1 MDSLKRK
8 EKKKKKKQPKKASTE
23 CGIFA
28 YLNYLTPKTRAEV
41 CAILVAG
48 LRRLEYRGYD
58 SAGLAIDGDGV
69 DVDGAVGAGAP
80 VLLKKRGN
88 VDQLQAALD
97 RNELGLD
104 MGRVLESHVGIAH
117 TRWATHGEPSDVNAH
132 PQPSDPTNE
141 FVIVHNGIITNY
153 DVLRKLLEG
162 KGHVFL
168 SETDTEVV
176 AKLCKYL
183 WDKHAGEPQ
192 PVPFTQLVLEVI
204 SELDGAFALLFKS
217 KHFPDDIVA
226 CKRGS
231 PLILGIKAAA
241 DAEAPEALLFD
252 PSAPDPGPSSPAQE
266 IFFASDASAI
276 VEHTRKVI
284 YLEDEDVVSVHGG
297 RMLTYHSDRAT
308 RRLVASLKHVNT
320 LELELESIMK
330 GSFEHFMLKEIFEQ
344 PESLANTMRGRVAF
358 ADGTVKL
365 GGLFAFTDTI
375 RRSRRL
381 LMFAC
386 GTSYHSALA
395 VRIAIEELT
404 DIPVALEL
412 ASDFQDR
419 TPPIYRD
426 DVCCFISQSGETMDT
441 LTALDYCKEKGA
453 FTVGFTNTVGS
464 SIARKTHCGVHL
476 NAGAEIGVASTKAY
490 TSQIVALLMFALLVS
505 ENRAS
510 MLKRRAVIMRAMGD
524 LPAHVRQV
532 LALDGEIRTIAEGLA
547 AARSMLVMGRG
558 YQYGTCLEGALKIKE
573 LSYIHSEG
581 IHSGELLHGPLAL
594 VGENVPVLLV
604 CTSDVPFPG
613 AEDPAA
619 PAVSVAQVGCILE
632 QVLKRKGQPIVI
644 TDRDDVAAAAA
655 GACPGAR
662 RLVTVLRVPRT
673 VDCLQTVVN
682 VIPLQLLSY
691 HLAVLRGQNVDCPR
705 NLAKSVTV

>member
-1 MDSLKRK
+1 MD
-8 EKKKKKKQPKKASTE
+8 
-23 CGIFA
+23 
-28 YLNYLTPKTRAEV
+28 
-41 CAILVAG
+41 
-48 LRRLEYRGYD
+48 
-58 SAGLAIDGDGV
+58 
-69 DVDGAVGAGAP
+69 
-80 VLLKKRGN
+80 
-88 VDQLQAALD
+88 
-97 RNELGLD
+97 LD
-104 MGRVLESHVGIAH
+104 MSAVLESHVGIAH

-132 PQPSDPTNE
+132 PQPSDPGNE

-162 KGHVFL
+162 KGYVFL
-168 SETDTEVV
+168 SETDTEVI

-183 WDKHAGEPQ
+183 WDQHGGD
-192 PVPFTQLVLEVI
+192 VMFTQLVMEVI

-217 KHFPDDIVA
+217 KHFPGDIIA

-231 PLILGIKAAA
+231 PLILGIRQEEQPDFTLNPAQVV
-241 DAEAPEALLFD
+241 ESHPE
-252 PSAPDPGPSSPAQE
+252 QE

-284 YLEDEDVVSVHGG
+284 YLEDEDVVYVHKG
-297 RMLTYHSDRAT
+297 RVMMYHSDRAT
-308 RRLVASLKHVNT
+308 RKLVAQLKQVNT

-330 GSFEHFMLKEIFEQ
+330 GNFEHFMLKEIFEQ

-358 ADGTVKL
+358 ADGCIKL
-365 GGLFAFTDTI
+365 GGLIGHVDTV

-426 DVCCFISQSGETMDT
+426 DVCCFISQSGETKDT
-441 LTALDYCKEKGA
+441 LNALEYCLAKGA
-453 FTVGFTNTVGS
+453 FTIGFTNTVGS
-464 SIARKTHCGVHL
+464 SIARKTNCGVHL

-490 TSQIVALLMFALLVS
+490 TSQIVALLMFALLISNNRVS
-505 ENRAS
+505 MR
-510 MLKRRAVIMRAMGD
+510 KRRQAIMQAMGQ
-524 LPAHVRQV
+524 LPRHVEQV
-532 LALDGEIRTIAEGLA
+532 LALDPEIKKIAEELTHS
-547 AARSMLVMGRG
+547 RSMLVMGRG

-573 LSYIHSEG
+573 ISYIHTEG
-581 IHSGELLHGPLAL
+581 IHSGELCHGPLAL
-594 VGENVPVLLV
+594 VSENVPVVMV
-604 CTSDVPFPG
+604 CTSDLPYVG
-613 AEDPAA
+613 APPPPSASA
-619 PAVSVAQVGCILE
+619 PYGQVSWILD
-632 QVLKRKGQPIVI
+632 QVLRRKGKPIVI
-644 TDRDDVAAAAA
+644 IDREDPEVEQRAFKA
-655 GACPGAR
+655 
-662 RLVTVLRVPRT
+662 LRVPQT
-673 VDCLQTVVN
+673 LDCLQTVVN
-682 VIPLQLLSY
+682 IVPLQLLSY